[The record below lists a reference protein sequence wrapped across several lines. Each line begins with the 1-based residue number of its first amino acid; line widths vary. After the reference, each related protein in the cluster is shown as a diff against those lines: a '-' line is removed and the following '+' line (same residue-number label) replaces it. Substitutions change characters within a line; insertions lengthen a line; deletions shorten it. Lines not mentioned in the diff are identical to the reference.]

1 MINVTPQEINIS
13 ADEIDT
19 WYPMIAL
26 PCYDRQVTEPF
37 FMSMMKL
44 AMYFKE
50 YNLRFAVS
58 TLSDSLISRARNQLV
73 AKFMAN
79 PDFTHLLFID
89 VDLAFNYED
98 ILKMLWHDK
107 EIVVGAY
114 PIKDI
119 NWDKVVA
126 NVGKGV
132 PADKLGEKATRFVV
146 NTVSAH
152 GSDKVRIDKGAL
164 SIYDAGTGFMMIK
177 RSAFERMFAEY
188 PELKYNDDTG
198 ALKGAE
204 RDNSYALF
212 NSYVDPVDQRFLS
225 EDYGFGRYWQK
236 MGGEVWVDP
245 SIQLMHLGR
254 FEYHGNMI
262 DWLQENTSDANDTEV
277 SIIKPE
283 PAGKSPIKVAE
294 SSFGDLLDDVDV
306 VEGSDL

>member
-1 MINVTPQEINIS
+1 MINVAPQEINITS
-13 ADEIDT
+13 DEIAN

-37 FMSMMKL
+37 FMSMIKL
-44 AMYFKE
+44 AMNFRE
-50 YNLRFAVS
+50 YELKFAVS
-58 TLSDSLISRARNQLV
+58 TFFDSLISRARNQLV

-114 PIKDI
+114 PIKEI
-119 NWDKVVA
+119 LWDKVVTHV
-126 NVGKGV
+126 NNGV
-132 PADKLGEKATRFVV
+132 PANEIAAKSTRFVV
-146 NTVSAH
+146 NTTGGEGVNT
-152 GSDKVRIDKGAL
+152 VRVDKGAL
-164 SIYDAGTGFMMIK
+164 SIYDAGTGFMLIK

-198 ALKGAE
+198 ALKGVE
-204 RDNSYALF
+204 RDYSYALF

-245 SIQLMHLGR
+245 SISLMHLGR
-254 FEYHGNMI
+254 FEYQGSMMN
-262 DWLQENTSDANDTEV
+262 WLVENSNNPVDIKITE
-277 SIIKPE
+277 
-283 PAGKSPIKVAE
+283 GE
-294 SSFGDLLDDVDV
+294 SSFGDLLVDAEV
-306 VEGSDL
+306 IKTSDL

>member
-1 MINVTPQEINIS
+1 MINVIPQEINIS
-13 ADEIDT
+13 SDQIDT

-44 AMYFKE
+44 AMTFKE

-89 VDLAFNYED
+89 VDLAFNHED

-107 EIVVGAY
+107 DIVVGAY
-114 PIKDI
+114 PIKEI
-119 NWDKVVA
+119 LWDKVVA

-132 PADKLGEKATRFVV
+132 PADQLAEKATRFVV
-146 NTVSAH
+146 NTVSGH
-152 GSDKVRIDKGAL
+152 GKDGSNTVRVDKGAL

-254 FEYHGNMI
+254 FEYNGSMI
-262 DWLQENTSDANDTEV
+262 DWLQDNTANPDAD
-277 SIIKPE
+277 
-283 PAGKSPIKVAE
+283 AIKVEHIEESAIKVDE
-294 SSFGDLLDDVDV
+294 SSFGDLLVDDVV